1 MRATTFPGR
10 RRHKASHKTL
20 TTNLLKRE
28 NHIIMMGSISV
39 NQNLH
44 NPMKNNG
51 TTTAAASKHLLD
63 EMHALVAEAEKMM
76 ESNSDRGDDVVGALR
91 ARFDSAQER
100 LSEIYTDT
108 RKKVVDTAKSTDKA
122 IRTNPY
128 QSLAIAAG
136 VGVLL
141 GLYMGRRNK

>member
-1 MRATTFPGR
+1 
-10 RRHKASHKTL
+10 
-20 TTNLLKRE
+20 
-28 NHIIMMGSISV
+28 
-39 NQNLH
+39 
-44 NPMKNNG
+44 MKNNG
-51 TTTAAASKHLLD
+51 TTSAAASKHLLD

-76 ESNSDRGDDVVGALR
+76 ESASDRGDDVVGALR

-108 RKKVVDTAKSTDKA
+108 RKKVVDTAKNTDKA

-136 VGVLL
+136 VGVLI

>member
-1 MRATTFPGR
+1 MA
-10 RRHKASHKTL
+10 
-20 TTNLLKRE
+20 
-28 NHIIMMGSISV
+28 MWSISV

-51 TTTAAASKHLLD
+51 TTSAAASKHLLD
-63 EMHALVAEAEKMM
+63 EMHALVAEAEKLM
-76 ESNSDRGDDVVGALR
+76 ESSAPDRGDDVVGALR

-108 RKKVVDTAKSTDKA
+108 RKKVVDTAKNTDKA

-128 QSLAIAAG
+128 QSMAIAAG

-141 GLYMGRRNK
+141 GLYMSRRNK